1 MKTTNSLKSLT
12 ALAVTAIFAGAA
24 FAGPS
29 NPTAPAAPGHRPLV
43 AGCPLQQTVTKSIG
57 VINSKTN
64 IPTRVAIATR
74 FKGCTGST
82 VATMSCKGSS
92 VSCSEMVRG

>member
-1 MKTTNSLKSLT
+1 MKITNSLKSLA

-24 FAGPS
+24 IAGPS
-29 NPTAPAAPGHRPLV
+29 NPTASVIPGHRALV
-43 AGCPLQQTVTKSIG
+43 ASCPMQESVTKSLG

-64 IPTRVAIATR
+64 TPTRVAIGSK
-74 FKGCTGST
+74 FNGCTGPT
-82 VATMSCKGSS
+82 VATMTCKGSS